1 MQDIYGIKNEEEK
14 LLERFLRYVRIE
26 TTSSSES
33 SSTPSTACQWDLLKL
48 LEKELIETG
57 LSEVE
62 LDGNG
67 YIRALLPPSPGYGNV
82 PVIGFLAHAD
92 TASDVSGKNVK
103 PLVHRNYSGGPIEL
117 KGARLDPGDFPSLLK
132 YRGETIIT
140 SDGTTLLGA
149 DDKAGVAEIMTAAD
163 FLVRHKEIKHG
174 PVEIF
179 FTPDEEIGRGM
190 SKFPLEKVKSVF
202 CYTLDGDGEGN
213 IETECFNAWAVNVKI
228 KGRVIH
234 LGSARGK
241 LVNAVKIAS
250 EFVSM
255 LPSSESPEST
265 DGRFGYYCPHSITG
279 TLEKASVE
287 LLLRDFDGKSMEN
300 RIKAVEETAKALENL
315 YPGSK
320 VETVFTKQ
328 YSNMIDFIGKESRG
342 LKLLF
347 EAVGKSGAQPAEKII
362 RGGTDGARLS
372 EMGIPCPNIFTGGHN
387 YHSREEWAVL
397 SSMVK
402 ACSTIVALAD
412 LWASDR

>member
-1 MQDIYGIKNEEEK
+1 MHDIYGIKDEEEK
-14 LLERFLRYVRIE
+14 LLERFLRYVKIE

-33 SSTPSTACQWDLLKL
+33 LSSPSTACQWDLLRL
-48 LEKELIETG
+48 LEKELVETG
-57 LSEVE
+57 VSDVE
-62 LDGNG
+62 LDKNG
-67 YIRALLPPSPGYGNV
+67 YIRGFLPPSPGYEDV
-82 PVIGFLAHAD
+82 PAIGFLAHVD

-103 PLVHRNYSGGPIEL
+103 PLVHRNYSGEAIEL
-117 KGARLDPGDFPSLLK
+117 SGTTLDPQVFPALLK
-132 YRGETIIT
+132 YSGQTIIT
-140 SDGTTLLGA
+140 SDGSTLLGA
-149 DDKAGVAEIMTAAD
+149 DDKAGIAEIMTAAD
-163 FLVRHKEIKHG
+163 FLIKHKEIKHG

-228 KGRVIH
+228 TGCVIH

-255 LPSSESPEST
+255 LPSAESPEST
-265 DGRFGYYCPHSITG
+265 DGRYGYYCPHSISA
-279 TLEKASVE
+279 TLEQASVE
-287 LLLRDFDGKSMEN
+287 LLLRDFDGKNMEK
-300 RIKAVEETAKALENL
+300 RIKAVESAAKAVESI
-315 YPGSK
+315 YPGSR
-320 VETVFTKQ
+320 VETVFNKQ

-342 LKLLF
+342 LELLYK
-347 EAVGKSGAQPAEKII
+347 AVEKSGAVPVEKII

-402 ACSTIVALAD
+402 ACSTVVALAD
-412 LWASDR
+412 LWGSG